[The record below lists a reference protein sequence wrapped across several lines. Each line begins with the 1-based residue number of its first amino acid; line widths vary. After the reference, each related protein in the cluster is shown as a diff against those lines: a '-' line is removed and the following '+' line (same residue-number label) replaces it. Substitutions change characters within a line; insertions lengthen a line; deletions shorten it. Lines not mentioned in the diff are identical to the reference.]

1 MASRPADTRERAAAA
16 LRVASCVAFCSVWVA
31 LHWSQIDGLHR
42 LWVPSAAAVGLHK
55 WWRRG
60 LAAARDEVCG
70 ALYDFLRPAAACLR
84 AWHDPSWRESYQ
96 RLMLALN
103 TASCHFTSYGPVC
116 KTTWILACAPYK
128 HGVLAVWDQAEH
140 FSGGVPPALLAGWLL
155 ALVVTWQCTV
165 VANNLS
171 HHRYYAHRS
180 YDTSRPVALALGAP
194 RLRHQARGPGAS
206 PTLPRPP
213 PAGVLGCAATQ
224 RGPLWWSSNHRRHHR
239 FCETAE
245 DPHSPAQQGV
255 VYAHCGWVCDR
266 VNFPIRPEYCGEWL
280 ERPELLLLDANVELV
295 SSRLRSW
302 LTRGVL
308 RLLVW
313 CAAAAGARAPPA
325 LVLSTPRPALRHAPR
340 HALRPALRQPPFAR
354 LLSALA
360 SPAATAGTAH
370 LPRRSPARCAAELA
384 AAVPHA
390 LHDRH
395 AAARALA
402 LAALVELRQLD
413 VPRLGAR
420 PLVRRRRRRRQ
431 GPVRRAEHTLGRAAL
446 GGRGLPQPPP
456 PERAQREARRARAAR
471 PRVPRDLR
479 ARAARPRVERAAPG
493 GGRGGKGGAAGGLEG
508 GLTKPGHSRFLG
520 EKK

>member
-180 YDTSRPVALALGAP
+180 YDTSRPVALALG
-194 RLRHQARGPGAS
+194 
-206 PTLPRPP
+206 
-213 PAGVLGCAATQ
+213 VLGCAATQ

-295 SSRLRSW
+295 SSRLRGW

-313 CAAAAGARAPPA
+313 CAAAAGAPP
-325 LVLSTPRPALRHAPR
+325 SLRLQYLTR
-340 HALRPALRQPPFAR
+340 YTTDTQL
-354 LLSALA
+354 
-360 SPAATAGTAH
+360 
-370 LPRRSPARCAAELA
+370 
-384 AAVPHA
+384 
-390 LHDRH
+390 
-395 AAARALA
+395 LA
-402 LAALVELRQLD
+402 LSLSLHWSSFVNSMCHD
-413 VPRLGAR
+413 W
-420 PLVRRRRRRRQ
+420 
-431 GPVRRAEHTLGRAAL
+431 
-446 GGRGLPQPPP
+446 
-456 PERAQREARRARAAR
+456 
-471 PRVPRDLR
+471 
-479 ARAARPRVERAAPG
+479 APAPSCG
-493 GGRGGKGGAAGGLEG
+493 GGGGGGKGPCVGLSIPWVGLLSGGEGFHSRHHQNARNARHAERALLDPVYLVTCALERLGLVWSVQRQEAAGEARAGQRADL
-508 GLTKPGHSRFLG
+508 KAD
-520 EKK
+520 